1 VALREAP
8 ATHFPLL
15 LIALLSGI
23 ARPMDGFKM
32 AVFKQAVLKRAVFK
46 KAVLEIW
53 RKRSDQFRIRA
64 VICIGP

>member
-1 VALREAP
+1 LSGPREAP

-23 ARPMDGFKM
+23 ARPMDGFKNRR
-32 AVFKQAVLKRAVFK
+32 LE

-53 RKRSDQFRIRA
+53 RKRRDQFRIRA
-64 VICIGP
+64 DACIGS

>member
-1 VALREAP
+1 VP

-15 LIALLSGI
+15 PIALLSGI

-32 AVFKQAVLKRAVFK
+32 AVFKQAVFK

-53 RKRSDQFRIRA
+53 RKRRDQFRIRA
-64 VICIGP
+64 AACIGP